1 MKALDEPTEM
11 DFVETPLKDV
21 AEALQLRHGIKI
33 ALDDQAL
40 AAVNIDPDTQIT
52 YNTKGVSLN
61 TALGEL
67 LQPRKLSYIIDNG
80 RLLITTAEKAKSR

>member
-21 AEALQLRHGIKI
+21 AEALEIRHAIRI
-33 ALDDQAL
+33 SLDDQSL
-40 AAVNIDPDTQIT
+40 PAAGVGLDTPIT

-61 TALGEL
+61 TALGEI